1 MKTRM
6 WILLAIALL
15 AVAALYMGCNRAEAR
30 GKLQVMYSG
39 NLRGSVAPCGCKV
52 PKGGLARR
60 AEFLSRHRNPDA
72 NWITLDA
79 GNFVD
84 KAGGTGG
91 CTNKCQFT
99 IFAYEDL
106 HYDVLNI
113 GRQEVWMGKKTL
125 ESVMDTVRGTK
136 FISANLLDR
145 STGNPFAEPYMI
157 KEYGNMTVGIL
168 GLLNEADFPAGTA
181 TLDTTNFKIGA
192 YYDAVKKYVPLLAKK
207 TDVVVLLCELP
218 STALDTMLPH
228 FPQVDLV
235 VSTGALRGGEQPTKI
250 GNAQVVGTGSSGYS
264 GSSCT
269 LELNPAWHD
278 SMGFVN
284 FTDMLTEAYDTPGMW
299 ADRLAAFNTQGSTP
313 QPAGQSPVGQSPSI
327 SNAPTTPSLNTAINP
342 TQSKGH

>member
-1 MKTRM
+1 MKM
-6 WILLAIALL
+6 KIWIMSAIALL

-60 AEFLSRHRNPDA
+60 AEFLSRHRNPEA

-84 KAGGTGG
+84 RAGGTGG

-113 GRQEVWMGKKTL
+113 GRQEVWMGKQTL
-125 ESVMDTVRGTK
+125 AAIMDTVRSTK

-145 STGNPFAEPYMI
+145 STGKPFAEPYLI

-168 GLLNEADFPAGTA
+168 GLLNEADFPAGSSMV
-181 TLDTTNFKIGA
+181 DTVNFKVGS
-192 YYDAVKKYVPLLAKK
+192 YYEAVQKYVPLLAKK
-207 TDVVVLLCELP
+207 ADVVVLLCELP
-218 STALDTMLPH
+218 SAALDTMLPK
-228 FPQVDLV
+228 FPQINLV
-235 VSTGALRGGEQPTKI
+235 VSSGALRSGEQPTKV

-269 LELNPAWHD
+269 LELNPAWPD
-278 SMGFVN
+278 SVGFAS
-284 FTDMLTEAYDTPGMW
+284 FTDMLTEAYDTPGVW
-299 ADRLAAFNTQGSTP
+299 ADRLAAFNSQTGTPPPVSQTP
-313 QPAGQSPVGQSPSI
+313 QPSSTSMSNNPATSPTL
-327 SNAPTTPSLNTAINP
+327 TTQAS
-342 TQSKGH
+342 GH